1 MVDIRQP
8 VTKAMWEALEAKGTV
23 LGLTQGAANVAF
35 GGEILIDSITFTHKT
50 GYYEETRFTSTYN
63 LNATGATTMRFRYVS
78 GVGPV
83 TTAGTLEYTT
93 IADGNTS
100 NKTMTIEHVM
110 KSAFRSLGSGVYT
123 LGVFAQAGA
132 GAASGTMLGP
142 AGGADR
148 DFVVKS
154 WGPA

>member
-23 LGLTQGAANVAF
+23 LGITQGPANAPF
-35 GGEILIDSITFTHKT
+35 GGETLIDSVTFTHKQ
-50 GYYEETRFTSTYN
+50 GYYEEARFTSTYN
-63 LNATGATTMRFRYVS
+63 LNATGATTMRYRYVS

-83 TTAGTLEYTT
+83 TTGGTLAYIT
-93 IADGNTS
+93 IADGGTS
-100 NKTMTIEHVM
+100 NKTMALERVLPA
-110 KSAFRSLGSGVYT
+110 AFRSLGSGVYT

-142 AGGADR
+142 AGGTDR

-154 WGPA
+154 WAA